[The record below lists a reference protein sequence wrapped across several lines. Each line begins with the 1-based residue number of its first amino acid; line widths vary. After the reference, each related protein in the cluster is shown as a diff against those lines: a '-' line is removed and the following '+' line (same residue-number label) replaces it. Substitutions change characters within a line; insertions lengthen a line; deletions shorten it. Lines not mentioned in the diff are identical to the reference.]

1 MEQDVVLT
9 GGGGED
15 SGLVSAVSE
24 ALEVDV
30 LVPEQPRLTAALGA
44 ALLAKEEK
52 EKTH

>member
-15 SGLVSAVSE
+15 VGLVSAVSE
-24 ALEVDV
+24 VLGVEV

-44 ALLAKEEK
+44 AILAKESHG
-52 EKTH
+52 KTH